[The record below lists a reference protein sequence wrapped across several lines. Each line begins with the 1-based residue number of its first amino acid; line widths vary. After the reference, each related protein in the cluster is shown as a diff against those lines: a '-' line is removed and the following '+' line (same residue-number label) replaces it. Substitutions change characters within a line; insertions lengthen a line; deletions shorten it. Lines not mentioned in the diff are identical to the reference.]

1 MVSSVVLTA
10 APAEVGPWPVLAS
23 ALVNALR
30 AALLLA
36 LADAVVPDVAVFELG
51 TTEAARIVRV
61 PELTAGASVTAG
73 EVCRT
78 CGGTTVPIVVAG
90 VTVPAGA
97 LVVAVPGAVAPDV
110 AT

>member
-1 MVSSVVLTA
+1 M
-10 APAEVGPWPVLAS
+10 GPWPVLAS
-23 ALVNALR
+23 ALVNVLR

-36 LADAVVPDVAVFELG
+36 LGNAAVPDVAVFELDAD
-51 TTEAARIVRV
+51 EAARIVRI

-78 CGGTTVPIVVAG
+78 RGGTMVPIAVIG
-90 VTVPAGA
+90 VTFPAGA
-97 LVVAVPGAVAPDV
+97 LVVAVPGAEAPDV